1 MNNEFDFDK
10 IGKRM
15 PYETPDGFFD
25 KLEDDIWN
33 KVKDDYLEKGNNEKD
48 SEDKASQSKV
58 SQSQASEGKVAKPHK
73 PAKLRL
79 LIRSVIAVAAAV
91 AIGFIIN
98 LSFFKPS
105 PTTLNDV
112 DQAFSQLTT
121 ADQAY
126 LMNVYQDDVFINE

>member
-1 MNNEFDFDK
+1 MNSEFDFNK

-15 PYETPDGFFD
+15 PYDTPDGFFD

-33 KVKDDYLEKGNNEKD
+33 KVKDDYLEKESNEK
-48 SEDKASQSKV
+48 
-58 SQSQASEGKVAKPHK
+58 PRK

>member
-1 MNNEFDFDK
+1 MNKEFDFDK

-15 PYETPDGFFD
+15 PYATPDGFFD
-25 KLEDDIWN
+25 KLEDDIWE
-33 KVKDDYLEKGNNEKD
+33 KVKDDYLDKDDCQVKESHAELSHNED
-48 SEDKASQSKV
+48 STKR
-58 SQSQASEGKVAKPHK
+58 K

-105 PTTLNDV
+105 PTTISDV
-112 DQAFSQLTT
+112 EQAFTQLTT

>member
-1 MNNEFDFDK
+1 MNKEFDFDK

-15 PYETPDGFFD
+15 PYDTPDGFFD
-25 KLEDDIWN
+25 KLEDNIWE
-33 KVKDDYLEKGNNEKD
+33 KVKDDYLIKD
-48 SEDKASQSKV
+48 DCQVKENDSDFSNIKESQ
-58 SQSQASEGKVAKPHK
+58 K

-79 LIRSVIAVAAAV
+79 LIRSVVAVAAAV
-91 AIGFIIN
+91 AIGFIID

-105 PTTLNDV
+105 PTTISDV

-121 ADQAY
+121 TDQAY

>member
-15 PYETPDGFFD
+15 PYDTPDGFFD

-58 SQSQASEGKVAKPHK
+58 SQSQASEGKVAKPRK

>member
-1 MNNEFDFDK
+1 MNKDFDFDK

-15 PYETPDGFFD
+15 PYDTPDGFFD

-33 KVKDDYLEKGNNEKD
+33 KVKDDYLEKEDNDKD
-48 SEDKASQSKV
+48 SKGKLSQSK
-58 SQSQASEGKVAKPHK
+58 ASEGMVAKPRK
-73 PAKLRL
+73 SAKLRL

-126 LMNVYQDDVFINE
+126 LMNVYQDDVFMNE

>member
-1 MNNEFDFDK
+1 MNKEFDFDK

-15 PYETPDGFFD
+15 PYDTPDGFFD
-25 KLEDDIWN
+25 KLEDNIWE
-33 KVKDDYLEKGNNEKD
+33 KVKDDYLIKD
-48 SEDKASQSKV
+48 DRQVMENDSDFSNTKESK
-58 SQSQASEGKVAKPHK
+58 KHK

-105 PTTLNDV
+105 PTTISDV

>member
-1 MNNEFDFDK
+1 MNKEFDFDK

-15 PYETPDGFFD
+15 PYDTPDGFFD
-25 KLEDDIWN
+25 KLEENIWD
-33 KVKDDYLEKGNNEKD
+33 KVKDDYLAKGSNEKAAD
-48 SEDKASQSKV
+48 TKASDTKSTK
-58 SQSQASEGKVAKPHK
+58 AMVAETKDAEPHK
-73 PAKLRL
+73 PTKLRI

-105 PTTLNDV
+105 PTTINDV

-126 LMNVYQDDVFINE
+126 LMNVYQDDVFMNE

>member
-1 MNNEFDFDK
+1 MNSEFDFDK

-58 SQSQASEGKVAKPHK
+58 SQSQASEGKVAKPYK

>member
-1 MNNEFDFDK
+1 MNKEFDFDK

-15 PYETPDGFFD
+15 PYDTPDGFFD

-33 KVKDDYLEKGNNEKD
+33 KVKDDYLEKESNDKD
-48 SEDKASQSKV
+48 SEGKLSQSK
-58 SQSQASEGKVAKPHK
+58 ASEGMVAKPRK
-73 PAKLRL
+73 SAKLRL

-91 AIGFIIN
+91 TIGFIIN
-98 LSFFKPS
+98 LSFFKPN

-126 LMNVYQDDVFINE
+126 LMNVYQDDVFMNE

>member
-1 MNNEFDFDK
+1 MNKDFDFGK

-15 PYETPDGFFD
+15 PYDTPDEFFD
-25 KLEDDIWN
+25 KLEDDIWA
-33 KVKDDYLEKGNNEKD
+33 KVKDDYLEKEDNEKD
-48 SEDKASQSKV
+48 SEGKV
-58 SQSQASEGKVAKPHK
+58 SQSIASEGKVANPHK
-73 PAKLRL
+73 PAKLRF

-112 DQAFSQLTT
+112 DQAFNQLNT
-121 ADQAY
+121 ADQSY
-126 LMNVYQDDVFINE
+126 LMSVYQDDVFMNE

>member
-1 MNNEFDFDK
+1 MNKEFDFDK

-15 PYETPDGFFD
+15 PYDTPDGFFD

-33 KVKDDYLEKGNNEKD
+33 KVKDDYLELENNEGD
-48 SEDKASQSKV
+48 SLASTTTSK
-58 SQSQASEGKVAKPHK
+58 HRR

>member
-1 MNNEFDFDK
+1 MNKEFDFDK

-15 PYETPDGFFD
+15 PYDTPDGFFD
-25 KLEDDIWN
+25 KLEENIWD
-33 KVKDDYLEKGNNEKD
+33 KVKDDYLDKGSNKKAADTKTSETKATKSMVAGSKD
-48 SEDKASQSKV
+48 
-58 SQSQASEGKVAKPHK
+58 AKPYK
-73 PAKLRL
+73 TTKLRL
-79 LIRSVIAVAAAV
+79 LFRSIIAVAAAV

-105 PTTLNDV
+105 PTTINDV

-126 LMNVYQDDVFINE
+126 LMNVYQDDVFMNE